1 MRICQNSLFSD
12 LFQFKEWCKLT
23 IQVQGMQTSF
33 LKYFINR
40 GVSLLIVAGTRLP
53 PQEPQPSVNSAEVN
67 FHEIHGYYFLVVAPR
82 SAQIRW
88 KDGGLGVRR
97 SAPAALGLA
106 LIVQEMRLK
115 PPGLSL
121 PPFFIWKVKYMLA
134 GPESLSFLKPNVGHR
149 LYLSF

>member
-23 IQVQGMQTSF
+23 VQVQGMQTSF

-67 FHEIHGYYFLVVAPR
+67 FHEIHALSTLTAKGVHLISLYEQTASWLVLE
-82 SAQIRW
+82 
-88 KDGGLGVRR
+88 KDRNTLGRF
-97 SAPAALGLA
+97 
-106 LIVQEMRLK
+106 QF
-115 PPGLSL
+115 SL
-121 PPFFIWKVKYMLA
+121 PFCEGMRWDAWCHCSYFVNMKTIAEEKHGLWA
-134 GPESLSFLKPNVGHR
+134 TESSWDG
-149 LYLSF
+149 